1 MDKEKQNEKSFP
13 RIKAHT
19 RSYIINQRWVFVQS
33 EELCLSMIEIAVLGR
48 IVGCD

>member
-13 RIKAHT
+13 SIKAHT
-19 RSYIINQRWVFVQS
+19 RSYTLNQS
-33 EELCLSMIEIAVLGR
+33 EELCLSIIEIAVLGR